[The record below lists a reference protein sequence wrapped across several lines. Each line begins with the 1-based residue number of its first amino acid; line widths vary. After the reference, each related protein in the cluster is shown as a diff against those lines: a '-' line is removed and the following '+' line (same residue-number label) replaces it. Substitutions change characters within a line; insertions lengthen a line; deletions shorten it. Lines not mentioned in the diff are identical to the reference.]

1 MYVILTEV
9 KMLSMLQIFQE
20 TYICISVYWLMKK
33 LSNQELNRLSTEEFI
48 RSEKMPVTVVLDN
61 IRSLNN
67 IGSVFRT
74 SDAFRVECI
83 HLCGITA
90 QPPHREIQKT
100 ALGATESVQWK
111 YYPETEESIL
121 ELKKSGYRI
130 MAVEQVDESI
140 LLNEVQLN
148 ADVKTA
154 IVLGNEVNG
163 VQQNIV
169 DLADICLEI
178 PQMGTKHS
186 LNVAVSAGIILWSLF
201 KERGWR

>member
-1 MYVILTEV
+1 M
-9 KMLSMLQIFQE
+9 QQ
-20 TYICISVYWLMKK
+20 
-33 LSNQELNRLSTEEFI
+33 R
-48 RSEKMPVTVVLDN
+48 
-61 IRSLNN
+61 
-67 IGSVFRT
+67 
-74 SDAFRVECI
+74 CI

-100 ALGATESVQWK
+100 ALGATDSMQWK

-130 MAVEQVDESI
+130 LVVEQADESI
-140 LLNEVQLN
+140 LLNEVQLE

-169 DLADICLEI
+169 DLADFCLEI

-186 LNVAVSAGIILWSLF
+186 LNVSVSAGIILWSLF
-201 KERGWR
+201 KEKGWE